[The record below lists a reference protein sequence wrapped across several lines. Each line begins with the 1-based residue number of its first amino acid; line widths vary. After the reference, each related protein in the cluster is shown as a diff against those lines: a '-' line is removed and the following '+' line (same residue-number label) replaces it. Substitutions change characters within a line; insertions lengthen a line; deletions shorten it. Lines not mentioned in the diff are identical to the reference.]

1 MAQSIEDARRRQQ
14 GASASRVPPHNLQ
27 AEESLLGAMLLS
39 RDAIV
44 SAVEVQL
51 SADDFYKPAHGHIFD
66 AITSLYAQGDPAD
79 PVTVAESL
87 SRAGVLEAIG
97 GPAILV
103 SLQAGTPSIGNA
115 GRYARIIEEHSLLR
129 RLIRVAG
136 DIAEM
141 GYSVPEDVANAV
153 DEAEAMVFDVAQRR
167 VTDSMA
173 NIRDL
178 LSAQL
183 DHLEALFERNQEI
196 TGVPTGFIDLDRQL
210 AGLQPSNL
218 VIIGGRPG
226 TGKALALDTPIPTPA
241 GWTTMGNL
249 QPGDQVFD
257 AAGTPCEVTYA
268 TPVMH
273 GRQCYEVLFDDGSSI
288 VADAEHQWFAYDF
301 PAWKSFREA
310 QYRTARPRTH
320 PQFARDQSA
329 LRRWPRVVTTR
340 QMIDEGVHACRDRRP
355 NWYIPLARPLDL
367 PDAELPVDPYVLG
380 CWLGDGK
387 TTGSEITIGAA
398 DEDHFRSEFTAAGY
412 GFERRAALQWATV
425 PVAGKG
431 AWQGYAGP
439 LRTLT
444 RELRSTGL
452 LRGARKHIP
461 APYLRASTGQR
472 LALLQGL
479 LDTDGHVEAS
489 GVVDLCLSSL
499 PLLRQAR
506 ELVCSLGHKP
516 GPIRERS
523 IRLPDGRVAKAW
535 RFGWTPFDPVF
546 RLRRKAQRSAAA
558 GNRRTSG
565 RITRRAIVSIRPVA
579 SVPVRCITV
588 DSPDR
593 LYLAGE
599 SMVPTH
605 NTSFALGIAANAAL
619 EARTPTLVFSLEM
632 SHRELTQRMLCSEAR
647 VDATRMRNGKLLESD
662 WPKIG
667 HAVGRL
673 GEAPIFIDDN
683 PHLTVMEIRAKAR
696 RLKSR
701 EGLGLII
708 IDYMQLMSG
717 RHNAENRQVEV
728 SEMSRGLKILAR
740 ELNVPVI
747 ALSQLSR
754 NLESRADKR
763 PVLADLR
770 ESGCMPAS
778 TRLLRADNGQDVSL
792 GELVLSQ
799 ERPLVWSLDERQRL
813 VPAELVNAFPS
824 GIKPVFKLQLAS
836 GRSVDATAN
845 HPFLTVNGWT
855 RLDALKPGAFV
866 AVPRR
871 LPAPLQ
877 PVDGWSDDELVLLAH
892 MIGAGSMG
900 SGFKYTTA
908 DPANLQLVQ
917 DLALRLFGIEA
928 RAERIGNTW
937 NVWFP
942 SPYRLTHDTH
952 HPMRNWLEPHG
963 LWMARAW
970 TKFVPAPVFGLS
982 DDQVA
987 RFLHHLWATDGSIT
1001 IARNGRGELVRT
1013 SYATTSRRLALDVQ
1027 RLLLRLGIRTT
1038 IGPSRKQRTG
1048 RPDEGLQYYRQG
1060 YSVRIQGAANQTLFL
1075 RRVGCHGQPGECVP
1089 QALGILEGIKD
1100 NPNLDLVP
1108 WEVAARVRDAA
1119 GKASVSHR
1127 QIASALGERYCG
1139 SYMLGT
1145 EERHR
1150 RFSRDRLA
1158 RIAAMVNSQE
1168 LSTIATSDVF
1178 WDEVIEV
1185 TPLGMQ
1191 PTFDATVAGTHNFVA
1206 DGIIAH
1212 NSLEQ
1217 DADVVIFLYRDE
1229 VYNRDTPDRG
1239 TAEVIV
1245 AKHRNG
1251 PIGVTHLAF
1260 LDHYTRFANMAR
1272 V

>member
-44 SAVEVQL
+44 AAVEVQL
-51 SADDFYKPAHGHIFD
+51 SADDFYKPAHGHVFD
-66 AITSLYAQGDPAD
+66 AVTSLYAQGDPAD

-97 GPAILV
+97 GPAILIG
-103 SLQAGTPSIGNA
+103 LQAGTPSIGNA

-153 DEAEAMVFDVAQRR
+153 DEAEAMIFDVAQRR

-226 TGKALALDTPIPTPA
+226 TGKALALDTPIPTPT
-241 GWTTMGNL
+241 GWTTMGEL
-249 QPGDQVFD
+249 QVGDQVLD
-257 AAGTPCEVTYA
+257 ATGKPCPVTFT

-273 GRQCYEVLFDDGSSI
+273 EHLCYEVLFDDGCTI
-288 VADAEHQWFAYDF
+288 VADADHQWFAYDF

-310 QYRTARPRTH
+310 QYRAARPIRH

-329 LRRWPRVVTTR
+329 LGRRPRVVTTQ
-340 QMIDEGVHACRDRRP
+340 QMIDEGVHACRDGRP
-355 NWYIPLARPLDL
+355 NWYVRLARPLDL
-367 PDAELPVDPYVLG
+367 PDVDLPVDPYVLG
-380 CWLGDGK
+380 RWLGDEK
-387 TTGSEITIGAA
+387 AAEPDTTAVP
-398 DEDHFRSEFTAAGY
+398 HHVQAG
-412 GFERRAALQWATV
+412 
-425 PVAGKG
+425 
-431 AWQGYAGP
+431 AGP

-444 RELRSTGL
+444 RELRSTGR
-452 LRGARKHIP
+452 LRGAGTHIP
-461 APYLRASTGQR
+461 ALFLRASAPQR

-479 LDTDGHVEAS
+479 LDTAGHVERS
-489 GVVDLCLSSL
+489 GAVDLCLSDL
-499 PLLRQAR
+499 ALLRQAR
-506 ELVCSLGHKP
+506 ELVCSLGDKP
-516 GPIRERS
+516 GPIREQS
-523 IRLPDGRVAKAW
+523 IRLPDGRTAKAW
-535 RFGWTPFDPVF
+535 RFGWTPLDPVS
-546 RLRRKAQRSAAA
+546 RIRGTA
-558 GNRRTSG
+558 GRYQVSG
-565 RITRRAIVSIRPVA
+565 RTMRRAIISIRPVP

-588 DSPDR
+588 DSPDH

-599 SMVPTH
+599 SMIPTH

-619 EARTPTLVFSLEM
+619 EARTPTLIFSLEM

-662 WPKIG
+662 WPKIS

-673 GEAPIFIDDN
+673 GESPIFIDDN
-683 PHLTVMEIRAKAR
+683 PHLTIMEIRAKAR

-717 RHNAENRQVEV
+717 RSNAENRQVEI

-763 PVLADLR
+763 PILSDLR
-770 ESGCMPAS
+770 ESGCMPAG
-778 TRLLRADNGQDVSL
+778 TRLLRADNGEDVSL

-799 ERPLVWSLDERQRL
+799 ERPLVWSVDEHQRL
-813 VPAELVNAFPS
+813 VPAQLVNAFPS
-824 GIKPVFKLQLAS
+824 GIKPVFRLRLAS
-836 GRSVDATAN
+836 GRRVDATAN
-845 HPFLTVNGWT
+845 HPFLTVDGWA
-855 RLDALKPGAFV
+855 RLDALRSG
-866 AVPRR
+866 
-871 LPAPLQ
+871 
-877 PVDGWSDDELVLLAH
+877 SLLAVANRMPQPEH
-892 MIGAGSMG
+892 PAFA
-900 SGFKYTTA
+900 SG
-908 DPANLQLVQ
+908 
-917 DLALRLFGIEA
+917 RSG
-928 RAERIGNTW
+928 RA
-937 NVWFP
+937 
-942 SPYRLTHDTH
+942 
-952 HPMRNWLEPHG
+952 
-963 LWMARAW
+963 
-970 TKFVPAPVFGLS
+970 
-982 DDQVA
+982 VA
-987 RFLHHLWATDGSIT
+987 
-1001 IARNGRGELVRT
+1001 ELVRVE
-1013 SYATTSRRLALDVQ
+1013 RRIDPTAPDLAWDPVAS
-1027 RLLLRLGIRTT
+1027 IT
-1038 IGPSRKQRTG
+1038 K
-1048 RPDEGLQYYRQG
+1048 
-1060 YSVRIQGAANQTLFL
+1060 
-1075 RRVGCHGQPGECVP
+1075 VG
-1089 QALGILEGIKD
+1089 
-1100 NPNLDLVP
+1100 
-1108 WEVAARVRDAA
+1108 
-1119 GKASVSHR
+1119 
-1127 QIASALGERYCG
+1127 
-1139 SYMLGT
+1139 
-1145 EERHR
+1145 
-1150 RFSRDRLA
+1150 F
-1158 RIAAMVNSQE
+1158 
-1168 LSTIATSDVF
+1168 
-1178 WDEVIEV
+1178 
-1185 TPLGMQ
+1185 Q
-1191 PTFDATVAGTHNFVA
+1191 PTFDATVAGTHNFIA
-1206 DGIIAH
+1206 DGVVAH

>member
-1 MAQSIEDARRRQQ
+1 MAQSIEDARRRQAGATGRHD

-44 SAVEVQL
+44 AAVEVQL
-51 SADDFYKPAHGHIFD
+51 TADDFYKPAHGHVFD

-97 GPAILV
+97 GPAILIG
-103 SLQAGTPSIGNA
+103 LQAGTPSIGNA

-226 TGKALALDTPIPTPA
+226 TGKALAVDTPIPTPT
-241 GWTTMGNL
+241 GWTTMGDL
-249 QPGDQVFD
+249 QVGDQVID
-257 AAGTPCEVTYA
+257 ASGRPCHVTFT

-273 GRQCYEVLFDDGSSI
+273 EHRCYEVLFDDGSAI
-288 VADAEHQWFAYDF
+288 VADADHQWFAYDV
-301 PAWKSFREA
+301 P
-310 QYRTARPRTH
+310 
-320 PQFARDQSA
+320 DQIG
-329 LRRWPRVVTTR
+329 LRRHGRVVTTQR
-340 QMIDEGVHACRDRRP
+340 MVDEGVHAWRDGRP
-355 NWYIPLARPLDL
+355 NWYIPVARPLDL
-367 PDAELPVDPYVLG
+367 PDADLPVDPYVMGCGLG
-380 CWLGDGK
+380 
-387 TTGSEITIGAA
+387 TG
-398 DEDHFRSEFTAAGY
+398 
-412 GFERRAALQWATV
+412 ERRRAQARAAAV
-425 PVAGKG
+425 VAGDE
-431 AWQGYAGP
+431 AGP
-439 LRTLT
+439 AGTGPVKMLT
-444 RELRSTGL
+444 RRN
-452 LRGARKHIP
+452 HIP
-461 APYLRASTGQR
+461 AAYLRASTDQR
-472 LALLQGL
+472 AALLEGL
-479 LDTDGHVEAS
+479 LDTDGHVERS
-489 GVVDLCLSSL
+489 GVVDLCLADL

-523 IRLPDGRVAKAW
+523 IRLPDGRIAKAW
-535 RFGWTPFDPVF
+535 RFGWTPLTPVF
-546 RLRRKAQRSAAA
+546 RMRHKAGRSEAARSRRI
-558 GNRRTSG
+558 SG
-565 RITRRAIVSIRPVA
+565 RIMRRAITAVRPVP

-588 DSPDR
+588 DSPDH

-599 SMVPTH
+599 SMIPTH

-662 WPKIG
+662 WPKIS

-673 GEAPIFIDDN
+673 GESPIFIDDN

-717 RHNAENRQVEV
+717 RSNAENRQVEI

-763 PVLADLR
+763 PILSDLR

-778 TRLLRADNGQDVSL
+778 TRLLRADNGEDVSL

-799 ERPLVWSLDERQRL
+799 ERPLVWSVDEHQRL
-813 VPAELVNAFPS
+813 VPAQLVNAFPS
-824 GIKPVFKLQLAS
+824 GVKPVFKLRLAS

-845 HPFLTVNGWT
+845 HPFLTVDGWT
-855 RLDALKPGAFV
+855 RLDALRPGSRL
-866 AVPRR
+866 AVPAHVPPPTS
-871 LPAPLQ
+871 PAPTY
-877 PVDGWSDDELVLLAH
+877 G
-892 MIGAGSMG
+892 
-900 SGFKYTTA
+900 
-908 DPANLQLVQ
+908 
-917 DLALRLFGIEA
+917 
-928 RAERIGNTW
+928 
-937 NVWFP
+937 
-942 SPYRLTHDTH
+942 
-952 HPMRNWLEPHG
+952 HG
-963 LWMARAW
+963 HSA
-970 TKFVPAPVFGLS
+970 
-982 DDQVA
+982 VA
-987 RFLHHLWATDGSIT
+987 
-1001 IARNGRGELVRT
+1001 ELVR
-1013 SYATTSRRLALDVQ
+1013 AEPRADLAWDPVVS
-1027 RLLLRLGIRTT
+1027 IT
-1038 IGPSRKQRTG
+1038 
-1048 RPDEGLQYYRQG
+1048 
-1060 YSVRIQGAANQTLFL
+1060 RI
-1075 RRVGCHGQPGECVP
+1075 
-1089 QALGILEGIKD
+1089 
-1100 NPNLDLVP
+1100 
-1108 WEVAARVRDAA
+1108 
-1119 GKASVSHR
+1119 
-1127 QIASALGERYCG
+1127 
-1139 SYMLGT
+1139 
-1145 EERHR
+1145 
-1150 RFSRDRLA
+1150 
-1158 RIAAMVNSQE
+1158 
-1168 LSTIATSDVF
+1168 
-1178 WDEVIEV
+1178 
-1185 TPLGMQ
+1185 GMQ
-1191 PTFDATVAGTHNFVA
+1191 PTFDATVAGTHNFIA
-1206 DGIIAH
+1206 DGIVAH